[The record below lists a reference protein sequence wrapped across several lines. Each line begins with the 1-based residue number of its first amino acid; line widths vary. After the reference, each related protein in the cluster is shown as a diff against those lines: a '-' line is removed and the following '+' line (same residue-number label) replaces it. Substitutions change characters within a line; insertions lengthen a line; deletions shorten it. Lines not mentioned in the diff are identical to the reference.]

1 MSQEKAAGSGVRMRA
16 AVIAAVLLA
25 LAGGDFA
32 AGTGPALA
40 SQVEEPG
47 ITVGIDTD
55 VTGNSSRTRV
65 GVDSPREACAR
76 LDQGQTLTLDVFVDE
91 IPAERGVS
99 GFQFDLLFDPA
110 LVVTSVDYGHLLAQ
124 AAGSAVTPFGETA
137 SADGSLRAAGVDFG
151 PLGIEP
157 AGPSEIG
164 PGILARIAV
173 AGQTGV
179 GVGDLTL
186 ESITIT
192 TDAGEALSVDAALN
206 AQVAVNTDC
215 PSEGSTATGVTPG
228 PTSTASG
235 AAGEPAPTS
244 APTGAPSPKPSAAPD
259 RSPVPSPAS
268 RSAAED
274 APSASGSG
282 GGGGLFSAGDPAGGV
297 AILFA
302 ALGALVVVS
311 GLAGL
316 AWWARR
322 RSLAAR
328 RTAYASASI
337 SRPPLRGGAASG
349 GLVVVLAVLGLLAG
363 MLALAL
369 LGRRSARRP

>member
-1 MSQEKAAGSGVRMRA
+1 MRA
-16 AVIAAVLLA
+16 PVITAVALA
-25 LAGGDFA
+25 LASLALTGNA
-32 AGTGPALA
+32 GPALA
-40 SQVEEPG
+40 SQVEDPG

-55 VTGNSSRTRV
+55 VTANSSRTRV

-110 LVVTSVDYGHLLAQ
+110 LVAITSVDYGHLLAQ
-124 AAGSAVTPFGETA
+124 AAGSAVTLFGETA

-164 PGILARIAV
+164 PGILARIAL

-215 PSEGSTATGVTPG
+215 PSEGPVATGVTPG
-228 PTSTASG
+228 PTSSPASG
-235 AAGEPAPTS
+235 AAGEPAPTD
-244 APTGAPSPKPSAAPD
+244 APSPEPSAAPD
-259 RSPVPSPAS
+259 QPPVPSPTS
-268 RSAAED
+268 TSAAEG

-282 GGGGLFSAGDPAGGV
+282 GGGGFLSASDPVGGA
-297 AILFA
+297 AILSA

-311 GLAGL
+311 GLAAL
-316 AWWARR
+316 AWWTRR

-328 RTAYASASI
+328 RAAYASAST

-349 GLVVVLAVLGLLAG
+349 GLVVVLAVLVLLAG